1 MHPLIL
7 VGFDLV
13 VSVLLILLGMFV
25 VWSRFHTQP
34 EGQGS
39 GEIAATLKTIAMD
52 TAEPRKFSVE
62 EPHDETEF
70 GDVTQRAATL
80 EKKGCSTEEIARRL
94 QIPTREVEL
103 VLAMSKM
110 TRAGTVDRGVTV
122 GFPLNPD
129 AASPV

>member
-13 VSVLLILLGMFV
+13 VSVLLILFGMFV
-25 VWSRFHTQP
+25 VWNRFRTQL

-39 GEIAATLKTIAMD
+39 REIAVPFKTMAMD
-52 TAEPRKFSVE
+52 NEEPRNFSVKE
-62 EPHDETEF
+62 LPDETEF
-70 GDVTQRAATL
+70 GHVTKMAATL

-94 QIPTREVEL
+94 EIPTREVEM
-103 VLAMSKM
+103 VLAISRM
-110 TRAGTVDRGVTV
+110 AHGGTVGRGATV
-122 GFPLNPD
+122 SFPFYSD

>member
-13 VSVLLILLGMFV
+13 VSVLLILFGMFV
-25 VWSRFHTQP
+25 VWNRFRTQL

-39 GEIAATLKTIAMD
+39 REIAPTINTIAMD
-52 TAEPRKFSVE
+52 NEEPRKSSVE

-70 GDVTQRAATL
+70 GDVTQMAATL
-80 EKKGCSTEEIARRL
+80 DKKGCSTEEIARRL
-94 QIPTREVEL
+94 QIPTREVDM
-103 VLAMSKM
+103 VIAISRM
-110 TRAGTVDRGVTV
+110 TRAGTVDRGATV
-122 GFPLNPD
+122 GFPFNPD